1 MKLKIEVEY
10 AEFYPGLLVSIGH
23 VLDELRTYGEIKLA
37 KLEGLPSEMTLE
49 ES

>member
-10 AEFYPGLLVSIGH
+10 AEFHPRLLESIDH
-23 VLDELRTYGEIKLA
+23 VLDELRNYGEIKLA
-37 KLEGLPSEMTLE
+37 KLEGLPSEITLE